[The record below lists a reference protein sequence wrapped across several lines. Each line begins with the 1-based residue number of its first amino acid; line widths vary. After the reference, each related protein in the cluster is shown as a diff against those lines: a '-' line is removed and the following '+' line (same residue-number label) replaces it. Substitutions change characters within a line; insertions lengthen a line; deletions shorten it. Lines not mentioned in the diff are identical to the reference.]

1 MYSTVVSNCYL
12 CPLDQVIRPLSV
24 STADPQPKSFFVVGE
39 EEEESKPKTDE
50 LSLPL
55 KPRGLDECVV
65 ILNNPEV
72 RCYTN
77 QTSSVEV
84 TKWLCYLS
92 LLPSSARCWVSVHSP
107 MRLQAFEAFVI

>member
-1 MYSTVVSNCYL
+1 MLLAS
-12 CPLDQVIRPLSV
+12 PDEVIRPLSV
-24 STADPQPKSFFVVGE
+24 PTADPQPKSFFVVGE

-77 QTSSVEV
+77 QTPP
-84 TKWLCYLS
+84 L
-92 LLPSSARCWVSVHSP
+92 
-107 MRLQAFEAFVI
+107 

>member
-1 MYSTVVSNCYL
+1 M
-12 CPLDQVIRPLSV
+12 
-24 STADPQPKSFFVVGE
+24 VGE

-50 LSLPL
+50 LSLPV

-77 QTSSVEV
+77 QSSSVKV
-84 TKWLCYLS
+84 TYVTLAYFSYLLDFS
-92 LLPSSARCWVSVHSP
+92 CAASP
-107 MRLQAFEAFVI
+107 IRFEGLV